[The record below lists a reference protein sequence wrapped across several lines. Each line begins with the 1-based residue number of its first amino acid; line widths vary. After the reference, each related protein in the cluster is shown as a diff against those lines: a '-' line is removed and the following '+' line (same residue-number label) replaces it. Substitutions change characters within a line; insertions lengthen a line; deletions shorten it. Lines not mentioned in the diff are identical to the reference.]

1 MRLIANIA
9 QTEFHGLPSMAS
21 LAHLTETD
29 SGWLL
34 SIVLRV
40 SDKRLI
46 GGHVAPR
53 GCERTCEFSLQA
65 RLAALASRLGAEGPN
80 GSVVGGYVSRA
91 ARVLEQQLRRRHS
104 SDESVLSAKQ
114 LRMAMFLLG
123 SDLDQPL
130 HTPEVAKACGISEGH
145 LRRAFKTCTGLS
157 PSKWRQEKRLQLCR
171 TKLVETDDPM
181 VDIARQAGF
190 VVQSHFSRV
199 FTRSTGTNPSEWRR
213 LFQSAKRGLAPASD
227 GGRSIYEA
235 DAPGA
240 GRS

>member
-9 QTEFHGLPSMAS
+9 QTEFHGMPPMAS
-21 LAHLTETD
+21 LAHLTQTD

-34 SIVLRV
+34 SLVLRV

-46 GGHVAPR
+46 GSHLAPS
-53 GCERTCEFSLQA
+53 GCNRTDESSLQA

-80 GSVVGGYVSRA
+80 GSVVGGYVARA
-91 ARVLEQQLRRRHS
+91 ARVLEQHLRRRRS
-104 SDESVLSAKQ
+104 ADDSVLSAKQ
-114 LRMAMFLLG
+114 LRIAMLLLG
-123 SDLDQPL
+123 SNLDRTL
-130 HTPEVAKACGISEGH
+130 HTPEVATACGISEGH

-171 TKLVETDDPM
+171 TKLVETDEPM

-199 FTRSTGTNPSEWRR
+199 FTRATGTSPSEWRR
-213 LFQSAKRGLAPASD
+213 LFQSANRALAPAAGSS
-227 GGRSIYEA
+227 RSLYDA
-235 DAPGA
+235 HAPGVTW
-240 GRS
+240 S